1 MKTFIEKSLG
11 LDKRLDEMNS
21 RVDQVEQIL
30 KQSVNAVVSIDQD
43 NIVTFY
49 NKAAEELWGY
59 LPHEV
64 LGQNVKMLV
73 PKAIQHNHDN
83 LVNANRETRID
94 KIVGTTREVE
104 IERKDGRKI
113 WGSLSLSRVETGNET
128 YYTAFVTDITKERE
142 NREFINQTLEQAID
156 AVITIDDKNNVV
168 LFNKAAEALW
178 GYDREEVV
186 GKNVKMLVPA
196 ELRVNHDGFVNANRE
211 TRVDKI
217 VGMSREVQ
225 IERKDGDRTWANL
238 SLSRIHMGEKIHYT
252 AFVRDITEE
261 KQQREFIAQVLEQ
274 AIDAVVSIN
283 EKNEVTIFNKAAETL
298 WGYNRDEVIG
308 KNVKML
314 VPLDLQQSHDSLI
327 EANRTTGVD
336 KIVGT
341 NREVPVYRKDGTLL
355 WGSLA
360 LSKVETGNT
369 IQYTAFVRDV
379 TEEVAQRE
387 EFATLSLVANK
398 TDNSVIITD
407 ADGLIEYVNP
417 GFTKLTG
424 FKIDDCRG
432 KKPGNL
438 LQGPDT
444 SEETKRRI
452 REKLELREPFYDE
465 ILNYDSDGSSYWI
478 SLAINPVFD
487 AEGKLERFVSIQ
499 ANITDT
505 KVEALEYNYKLDA
518 ISRANLVAEFDL
530 NGRLEK
536 LNQNYINMFAA
547 TDEGQLKGK
556 ELKQLV
562 SREIVANG
570 EFDSLWNTLM
580 NGDFVSGEFKHT
592 ALNGDDRWI
601 SGSFNPIY
609 NTSGELTKVVM
620 FGDDATARKTAINLI
635 SESLVAMS
643 EGDLG
648 KTIDV
653 TLEGEFGLLA
663 EAMNSTLDRLNSL
676 VGNILESANFVSS
689 SSKEIQSGTID
700 LSARTEQQAAS
711 LEETASSIE
720 ELTATVNKN
729 AENAKDA
736 NTLSLT
742 ATETAEKG
750 GEVLGDTVNA
760 MEEINAASKEISDI
774 IGVIDDIAFQTN
786 LLALN
791 AAVEAAR
798 AGEQGRGFAV
808 VAGEVRNLAQRS
820 AEAAKEIKTLINNS
834 VEKVSEGTR
843 LVDQSGNTLEEIIKA
858 IRSVSNLISEINNAS
873 QEQARGIGQVNTAV
887 TQMDGMTQQN
897 AAMVEEATAAS
908 GSMTDEAAKLFEL
921 VQFFKR

>member
-1 MKTFIEKSLG
+1 MKTF
-11 LDKRLDEMNS
+11 LDNLTGSNKIAELSS

-43 NIVTFY
+43 NNITFY
-49 NKAAEELWGY
+49 NAAAENLWGY
-59 LPHEV
+59 SPQEV
-64 LGQNVKMLV
+64 MGRNVKMLV
-73 PKAIQHNHDN
+73 PKILQSNHDN
-83 LVNANRETRID
+83 LVNANRNTRID

-104 IERKDGRKI
+104 IERKDGSLL
-113 WGSLSLSRVETGNET
+113 WGSLSLSRVEVGHET
-128 YYTAFVTDITKERE
+128 HYTAFVTDITKERE

-156 AVITIDDKNNVV
+156 GVITIDHNNNVV

-178 GYDREEVV
+178 GY
-186 GKNVKMLVPA
+186 
-196 ELRVNHDGFVNANRE
+196 
-211 TRVDKI
+211 
-217 VGMSREVQ
+217 S
-225 IERKDGDRTWANL
+225 
-238 SLSRIHMGEKIHYT
+238 
-252 AFVRDITEE
+252 
-261 KQQREFIAQVLEQ
+261 
-274 AIDAVVSIN
+274 
-283 EKNEVTIFNKAAETL
+283 
-298 WGYNRDEVIG
+298 RDEVIG

-314 VPLDLQQSHDSLI
+314 VPSELRSTHDQLVNANRTTRVDKIVGKSREVEIECKDGKRTWCNLALSRIIMGENIQYTAFVRDITEEREQREFISQVLEQAIDAVVSIDKDNTVTIFNKAAENLWGYSREEVIGKNVKMLVPMDLQQSHDSLV

-341 NREVPVYRKDGTLL
+341 SREVPVHRKDGGLL

-360 LSKVETGNT
+360 LSKIKTGDT

-407 ADGLIEYVNP
+407 ADGKIEYVNP
-417 GFTKLTG
+417 GFSKLTG
-424 FKIDDCRG
+424 YVLENCVG
-432 KKPGNL
+432 KKPGEL

-444 SEETKRRI
+444 SQETKQRI
-452 REKLELREPFYDE
+452 REKLDKQEPFYDE
-465 ILNYDSDGSSYWI
+465 ILNYDNDGSSYWI

-487 AEGKLERFVSIQ
+487 ANGKLERFISIQ

-530 NGRLEK
+530 SGKLDK
-536 LNQNYINMFAA
+536 LNQNYIELFGASG
-547 TDEGQLKGK
+547 EHQLQGK
-556 ELKQLV
+556 ELKHLMAKDFVASGGYDQLWRKV
-562 SREIVANG
+562 MNG
-570 EFDSLWNTLM
+570 EFE
-580 NGDFVSGEFKHT
+580 SGEFQHT
-592 ALNGDDRWI
+592 ALNGEDRWI

-620 FGDDATARKTAINLI
+620 FGVDATARKTAVNVI

-643 EGDLG
+643 EGNLS

-653 TLEGEFGLLA
+653 ELEGEFGFLA
-663 EAMNSTLDRLNSL
+663 EAMNSTLERLDTL
-676 VGNILESANFVSS
+676 VGNIIESANFVSTS
-689 SSKEIQSGTID
+689 SREIESGNSD

-711 LEETASSIE
+711 LEETASSME

-729 AENAKDA
+729 AENALDA
-736 NTLSLT
+736 NNLSET

-750 GEVLGDTVNA
+750 GEVVGETVRA

-820 AEAAKEIKTLINNS
+820 AEAAKEIKALISNS
-834 VEKVSEGTR
+834 VDKVSEGTR
-843 LVDQSGNTLEEIIKA
+843 LVDQSGKTLEEIISS
-858 IRSVSNLISEINNAS
+858 IRSVSSFVSEINGAS
-873 QEQARGIGQVNTAV
+873 QEQARGIGQVNSAI

-897 AAMVEEATAAS
+897 AAMVEEASAAS
-908 GSMTDEAAKLFEL
+908 RSMTDQAGRLLEL